1 MLDGIFLL
9 QKATKIEQIATEKAA
24 EELKD
29 VVKADVLTAIKKR
42 NRVCLK
48 RFSDLDSEV
57 FSLRIGSVSKIHSE
71 GLKILYSVILPF
83 LLQNS

>member
-29 VVKADVLTAIKKR
+29 VVKADVLTAIKKT
-42 NRVCLK
+42 
-48 RFSDLDSEV
+48 
-57 FSLRIGSVSKIHSE
+57 
-71 GLKILYSVILPF
+71 
-83 LLQNS
+83 